1 MHYRLNGLWIGIL
14 LVFLLSGVNGPAHSQ
29 LYLSMV
35 NFQGGGFFP
44 AASLGKAL
52 AKPEFLVDSN
62 QNVTNSSP
70 AVYKMGSTLMM
81 SIGLTTGA
89 SAYSGTL
96 IISATYTG
104 QGNDSWTLTPSPAS
118 ISISLPPNSSSTP
131 ITLSLA
137 GMPSIVSKGKLSV
150 QFQTSQPPLIR
161 NGQNM
166 SLPNLGFGYT
176 TTIYQVLD
184 TPNAPM
190 SVPWIEVLNYSCI
203 WAYGKSSA
211 ADVAQYET
219 TGLFNGSM
227 FTYPANKSANWL
239 DPMNDTIFRLKD
251 YLNATKPAYGNC
263 VDVSDFLLICANSV
277 GLSFQSQRYTSNP
290 PWPSNV
296 GNSFQTTP
304 ICAIGSNAANDASY
318 VNYMFGM
325 HQIDNGLSGV
335 YDACAAQYYDLSGN
349 SWKKP
354 IYGWLLNGYWQTQQ
368 ANNNIVGLVLRPN
381 SVATPLLGNSQPSSI
396 YGPYV
401 PTVQ

>member
-1 MHYRLNGLWIGIL
+1 MDMHYRLNGLWIGIL

-104 QGNDSWTLTPSPAS
+104 QGSDSWTLTPSPAS

-211 ADVAQYET
+211 ADVAQY
-219 TGLFNGSM
+219 
-227 FTYPANKSANWL
+227 
-239 DPMNDTIFRLKD
+239 
-251 YLNATKPAYGNC
+251 
-263 VDVSDFLLICANSV
+263 
-277 GLSFQSQRYTSNP
+277 
-290 PWPSNV
+290 
-296 GNSFQTTP
+296 
-304 ICAIGSNAANDASY
+304 
-318 VNYMFGM
+318 
-325 HQIDNGLSGV
+325 
-335 YDACAAQYYDLSGN
+335 YDLSGN